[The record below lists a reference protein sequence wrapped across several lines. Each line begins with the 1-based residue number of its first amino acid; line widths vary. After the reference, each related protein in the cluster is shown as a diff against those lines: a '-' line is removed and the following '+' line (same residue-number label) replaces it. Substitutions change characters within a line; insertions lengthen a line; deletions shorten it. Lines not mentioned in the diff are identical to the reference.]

1 MNSYLSDQSYFVQID
16 DRTSESVNVRFGV
29 PQGSILGPML
39 FNLFVSDLQDHL
51 PSSIGSSQYADD
63 TTIYSSCPAPEL
75 QRCAQEPNST
85 LNTVSSWSNDSH
97 LAFNSKKTKLM
108 LLSTSQM
115 SHVHSLD
122 KNQPPIRISDST
134 LEYVNISRLLD
145 VHFHQHLNWDKHV
158 QGTCKNFYGT
168 IQIIRKLNT
177 FYYPLLE
184 FQLKL
189 LQRVQPVAASFV
201 LRRYLNG
208 SNDIFTEGWLP
219 VRQRRDFHVPKLVH
233 EALHYPSRPS
243 YVSLDTVKH
252 LRSLRSRAATRLI
265 IPVER
270 GTFQD
275 STAKFLM
282 LFQQILETVA
292 ISKFTAGKSIP
303 IY

>member
-1 MNSYLSDQSYFVQID
+1 
-16 DRTSESVNVRFGV
+16 
-29 PQGSILGPML
+29 ML

-97 LAFNSKKTKLM
+97 LALNSKKTKMM
-108 LLSTSQM
+108 LLSTSRM

-122 KNQPPIRISDST
+122 KNQPAIRNSDST
-134 LEYVNISRLLD
+134 LEYVNISRLLG

-168 IQIIRKLNT
+168 IQTIRKLKNFAGYRLRKHLMESLVLSKLDYCDT

-208 SNDIFTEGWLP
+208 SNDIFTVGWLP
-219 VRQRRDFHVPKLVH
+219 ERQRRDFHVPKLVH
-233 EALHYPSRPS
+233 EALHSPSWPS

-252 LRSLRSRAATRLI
+252 LRSLQSRAATRLI

-275 STAKFLM
+275 STAKF
-282 LFQQILETVA
+282 F
-292 ISKFTAGKSIP
+292 
-303 IY
+303 